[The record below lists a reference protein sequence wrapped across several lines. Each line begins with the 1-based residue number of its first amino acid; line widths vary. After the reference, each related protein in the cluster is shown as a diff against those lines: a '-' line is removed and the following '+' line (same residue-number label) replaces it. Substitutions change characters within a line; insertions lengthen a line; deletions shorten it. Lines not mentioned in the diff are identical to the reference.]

1 MMNLTIDYY
10 PYPLGVRCVEEKGK
24 KGLFVSYV
32 SDVSESVEC
41 GIVLFDQKSGEKL
54 AEYPFNDRQRIGKV
68 YFQTIENV
76 EPGKVSYLFYEGN
89 KLIADRH
96 AKGFAGSDIYG
107 EPKGEEDYK
116 AILETKAYN
125 WGTDKR
131 PKLPYEECVVYCLHV
146 RGFTKHSTSGVKGK
160 GTFAGI
166 IEKLPYLKELGIT
179 TLELQPA
186 YEFNELQ
193 KPVAPKTKSVGIVV
207 KEDAQRL
214 NYWGYKEAFYYAPKR
229 SYSKG
234 NNPSREFKDM
244 VKALHENGMEV
255 VMQFYFP
262 EGIAHAEILE
272 ILRFWRVFY
281 HVDGFHI
288 MGNDLPVKE
297 AAEDVFLQDCK
308 LWHYDFPVKE
318 LYSDNQMPAYRNL
331 ASYNDGFMYDV
342 RRLLKGDE
350 GMLYDVMQR
359 LRANPATHGVINY
372 VSNYYGFTMMDLVS
386 YERKHN
392 EDNGENNRDGS
403 DYNCSWNCGAE
414 GNSRK
419 KQVVALREKQ
429 LKNAFTFL
437 MLSQGTPLFFMGD
450 EFGNSQKGNNNPYCQ
465 DNDITWL
472 NWRDLIKN
480 KALFEYVKDMIAFR
494 KAHGVFCR
502 PKECMLM
509 DYKSCGYPDL
519 SYHGS
524 EAWKPSWEHYS
535 RHIGFMLC
543 GEYAQSDRG
552 NYYYVA
558 INMHWETKEFAL
570 PKLPKGV
577 SWNCCFSTTGEY
589 PERKVNT
596 ETVSDKEEKSK
607 VMKMDWKKDDTYTVA
622 SRSIA
627 VFVGSR

>member
-1 MMNLTIDYY
+1 MMNFAREYY
-10 PYPLGVRCVEEKGK
+10 PYPLGVRYVEEKGK
-24 KGLFVSYV
+24 KGLFASF
-32 SDVSESVEC
+32 VSESENC
-41 GIVLFDQKSGEKL
+41 GIVLFDRRTGEELKR
-54 AEYPFNDRQRIGKV
+54 YPFSQEQRIGKV
-68 YFQTIENV
+68 FYQTIPNV
-76 EPGKVSYLFYEGN
+76 EPKNISYLFYDGD
-89 KLIADRH
+89 KLVADRR
-96 AKGFAGSDIYG
+96 AQGFAGKDCFG
-107 EPKGEEDYK
+107 EPKGEADYR
-116 AILETKAYN
+116 AVVEEKAYD
-125 WGTDKR
+125 WGCDR
-131 PKLPYEECVVYCLHV
+131 LPKLSYEESIIYCLHV

-166 IEKLPYLKELGIT
+166 MEKLPYLKELGVT

-186 YEFNELQ
+186 YEFNELPKSDAI
-193 KPVAPKTKSVGIVV
+193 KPKKTSIKEKDEPK
-207 KEDAQRL
+207 RL

-234 NNPSREFKDM
+234 SDAAKELKDL
-244 VKALHENGMEV
+244 VKLLHENGMEL

-262 EGIAHAEILE
+262 EGMAQAEVLE
-272 ILRFWRVFY
+272 ILRFWRVTY
-281 HVDGFHI
+281 HVDGFHL
-288 MGNDLPVKE
+288 MGNDLPIKE
-297 AAEDVFLQDCK
+297 AASDVFLQDCK
-308 LWHYDFPVKE
+308 LWYYDFPVKE
-318 LYSDNQMPAYRNL
+318 LYSDNQKPAYRNL

-359 LRANPATHGVINY
+359 LRANPAVNGVINY

-386 YERKHN
+386 YERKYN

-414 GNSRK
+414 GPSRK
-419 KQVVALREKQ
+419 KQVMTLREKQ

-437 MLSQGTPLFFMGD
+437 LLAQGTPLFFMGD

-472 NWRDLIKN
+472 NWRDLNKN
-480 KALFEYVKDMIAFR
+480 KALYAYVKEIIAFR
-494 KAHGVFCR
+494 KAHGVFSL

-524 EAWKPSWEHYS
+524 EAWKPSWERYS

-543 GEYAQSDRG
+543 GEYAQNDRG

-558 INMHWETKEFAL
+558 INMHWEQKEFAL
-570 PKLPKGV
+570 PKLPKGKKWKC
-577 SWNCCFSTTGEY
+577 SFATTEEY
-589 PERKVNT
+589 PERKAN
-596 ETVSDKEEKSK
+596 SDKIGTEITNK
-607 VMKMDWKKDDTYTVA
+607 VVQKDGTYIVA

-627 VFVGSR
+627 VFVGSK